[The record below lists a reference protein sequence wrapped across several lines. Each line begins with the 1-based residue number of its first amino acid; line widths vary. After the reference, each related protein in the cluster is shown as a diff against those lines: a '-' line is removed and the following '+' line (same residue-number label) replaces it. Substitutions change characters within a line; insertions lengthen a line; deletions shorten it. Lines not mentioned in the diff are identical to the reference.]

1 MIHSVYGFH
10 VLCFIIEREEISL
23 GYKFLMFLLIVIRSL
38 GKKEEFFWLVRVIMR
53 LFLYLIYELMVV
65 LML

>member
-10 VLCFIIEREEISL
+10 VLCFIIEWEEISL